1 MQRAH
6 NGKRDQP
13 RNGVAGRCYR
23 RWEKL
28 LRGRMSSYR
37 IHLVGDRAIRGRHD
51 FDAERDQNAT
61 QITYGLLDACPDA
74 CQSFDLWQGTWRVAV
89 PRLVVPTTFDKLSAA
104 NQERVFNTEETIVFN
119 E

>member
-1 MQRAH
+1 MESAISLETALP
-6 NGKRDQP
+6 D
-13 RNGVAGRCYR
+13 GVIVGGRSCC
-23 RWEKL
+23 
-28 LRGRMSSYR
+28 GAAMSSYR
-37 IHLVGDRAIRGRHD
+37 IYLVGDRAIRGRHD